1 MKCNI
6 LNQELNET
14 LFKGDGEKTMMI
26 EPDWFGTVEAVILLR
41 VICLERGFSDRLNRF
56 LPSLWKKK

>member
-26 EPDWFGTVEAVILLR
+26 EPDWFGTVDTVILL
-41 VICLERGFSDRLNRF
+41 G
-56 LPSLWKKK
+56 